1 MPVSRLED
9 LSDEIFLHEIFP
21 MLSPDELYQSFV
33 DLNSRM
39 NRILR
44 SLRHLSCK
52 KWNHQH
58 LPCLFFTSNLAKL
71 TVYCGHDD
79 IRPYIGLRSLTLE
92 CLGLKQ
98 QSAIRPDIFPLLEHL
113 KLSTPLED
121 SALPRLIFSGA
132 FSRLKFCP
140 FDRIQSRIG
149 WTGSPQLR
157 SLKVRLRDHW
167 ETVCVLRACPNLLR
181 LNIAIYA
188 GEKSL
193 FTLPKQSIF
202 CKNDILRSLVIFAEF
217 EILLPLLPLFPSLER
232 LTYREI
238 EIRRHGVEQ
247 ERLEPLVKVLW
258 ILPKLSYLYC
268 AIGSC
273 CYRVTSA
280 SHPLIKHVI
289 HNRSTGKV
297 IISSDIISS

>member
-21 MLSPDELYQSFV
+21 MLSPDELYQSFAH
-33 DLNSRM
+33 LNGRI

-44 SLRHLSCK
+44 SLRHLSCN

-58 LPCLFFTSNLAKL
+58 LPCLFFTSCLAKL

-79 IRPYIGLRSLTLE
+79 IRPYIGLRSLALE
-92 CLGLKQ
+92 CLSLKQ
-98 QSAIRPDIFPLLEHL
+98 LSAIRSDTFPLLEHL

-121 SALPRLIFSGA
+121 SALLRLIFSGA
-132 FSRLKFCP
+132 FSRLKFCQ
-140 FDRIQSRIG
+140 FDRIQPHIG
-149 WTGSPQLR
+149 WAGSLQLR
-157 SLKVRLRDHW
+157 SLKVRLHGHW

-181 LNIAIYA
+181 LNIAIYT
-188 GEKSL
+188 GEKSR
-193 FTLPKQSIF
+193 FTLPKQSIS
-202 CKNDILRSLVIFAEF
+202 CKNDTLRSLVIFAEF

-238 EIRRHGVEQ
+238 EIRRPGVEQ
-247 ERLEPLVKVLW
+247 ERLEPLIKVLW
-258 ILPKLSYLYC
+258 ILPKLTYLYC
-268 AIGSC
+268 VISSC
-273 CYRVTSA
+273 CYRIPSA
-280 SHPLIKHVI
+280 SHPLIQHVI
-289 HNRSTGKV
+289 HGQSTGEV